1 MPRESHQHPVQMP
14 AEVASTG
21 LDPLHLSAR
30 SLPADPSG
38 PKAPDRIAHP
48 GCCPGAPTPPPC
60 GVNRQAGR
68 PVSSGQSQE
77 ALPCASPHLS
87 LPPGRKGGADV
98 KARAAPAR
106 GSQGAGWARGRG
118 WGGPCQLHPVGPHQ
132 SGAEEV
138 CFLFYIPRC
147 WLGSSW
153 TQPCRVK
160 CKPHAY
166 RPLTDGCHC
175 QLRAG
180 QKFSPNYHTCGVAP
194 SLPQLMQL
202 LLWARVPPC
211 QLLSRTGRAKDPRG
225 DLHKKHNPFQ
235 VRNYFCK
242 KRGKKLPHTSALNAK
257 QRKHTV
263 RRRMRA
269 ARRKTLLQVSPG
281 KVQQQ
286 VVTCW
291 LSF

>member
-30 SLPADPSG
+30 FLPADPSG

-48 GCCPGAPTPPPC
+48 GCCPRAPTPPPC

-77 ALPCASPHLS
+77 ALPCASPHLN

-118 WGGPCQLHPVGPHQ
+118 RAGPCKLHPVGPHQ

-147 WLGSSW
+147 WLGSFW
-153 TQPCRVK
+153 TQLCRVK

-175 QLRAG
+175 QLRTG
-180 QKFSPNYHTCGVAP
+180 QKFSPHSHTLRCPSSCSFCSGQGCHPVSCCPEWVEPRTPEVTYTRSATLFKLEITFVKKEEKNYHTPWRSMP
-194 SLPQLMQL
+194 S
-202 LLWARVPPC
+202 
-211 QLLSRTGRAKDPRG
+211 RG
-225 DLHKKHNPFQ
+225 NIQ
-235 VRNYFCK
+235 
-242 KRGKKLPHTSALNAK
+242 
-257 QRKHTV
+257 
-263 RRRMRA
+263 
-269 ARRKTLLQVSPG
+269 
-281 KVQQQ
+281 
-286 VVTCW
+286 
-291 LSF
+291 